1 MPSSL
6 RGLERLRQLTGGGR
20 LLGLALLVGLLA
32 LRAWDPGPV
41 VAMRFKFFD
50 VFQQWLPRQETGY
63 PVVIVDI
70 DEKSLAELG
79 QWPWPRSVLAS
90 LVNRLRADGA
100 AAIGFDVIFSEPD
113 RNLSVDTARLLS
125 LPAADLRQALTNLQT
140 NDIIFADSL
149 SGGRV
154 VLGQL
159 GLSPEERAPAPVRDA
174 QTTPALIGGDPRP
187 YLYSYAALL
196 ENIPPL
202 AAAAAGR
209 GSFSLVPEVD
219 GIVRRV
225 PLVTRVGDSI
235 VPSLDAEVLR
245 VATGQKN
252 YAIRLERQW
261 GGVTAGIAAVVVAGV
276 AITTDRHGMV
286 YLRYGPHERARFVS
300 ASDAIAGRVDPK
312 RFAGHIVL
320 VGTSA
325 AGLRDLRQTPLDVA
339 MPGVEVH
346 AQLLESILA
355 GTYLTLP
362 SYAQG
367 LELVITAFGGL
378 MLILLVPMVGPRW
391 TLTLHSVATAGLIAG
406 SLFAFKELSFL
417 FDWSFPTLSGTAVY
431 LLLVYVKYTVEERQR
446 RRITGIFGQYLS
458 PVLVEQL
465 ARQPPQLGGEL
476 RNMTVMFADLRN
488 FTTISERLR
497 NDPQGLTALIN
508 RFLTP
513 MTMAVLAESGT
524 VDKYIGDSLMAFWN
538 APLDIE
544 RHGAHACAAALAMA
558 AGLDRLND
566 ELRGEAEPASVGA
579 AAPPVSLGMGIG
591 INTGECVV
599 GNMGSTHRFNYSVMG
614 DSVNIASRL
623 ESLTKLYGTG
633 ILISESTY
641 AEAKEFAAL
650 EVDLVAV
657 KGRREAV
664 HVFALLGGPEL
675 AATPDFQALVEGQQ
689 RLLAAYRAQ
698 RWAEARQL
706 IEAIEPGNERLSRL
720 YRLYRY
726 RLDAFER
733 QPPDAGWNGVFTA
746 ETK

>member
-1 MPSSL
+1 L
-6 RGLERLRQLTGGGR
+6 RRLTGGGR
-20 LLGLALLVGLLA
+20 LLGLALLVALLA

-50 VFQQWLPRQETGY
+50 VFQQWLPRQETAY
-63 PVVIVDI
+63 PVIIVDI

-90 LVNRLRADGA
+90 LINRLRADGA
-100 AAIGFDVIFSEPD
+100 AAISFDVIFSEPD

-125 LPAADLRQALTNLQT
+125 LPAADLRAALSNLQT
-140 NDIIFADSL
+140 NDIIFADGL
-149 SGGRV
+149 KPGRV

-159 GLSPEERAPAPVRDA
+159 GLSPEERAPTPVRDH
-174 QTTPALIGGDPRP
+174 QTTPALVGGDPRP
-187 YLYSYAALL
+187 YLYRYSALL
-196 ENIPPL
+196 ENIPSL
-202 AAAAAGR
+202 GAAAAGR
-209 GSFSLVPEVD
+209 GSFSLIPEVD

-225 PLVTRVGDSI
+225 PLVTRVGDTI
-235 VPSLDAEVLR
+235 VPSLDVEVLR
-245 VATGQKN
+245 VATGQKS
-252 YAIRLERQW
+252 YAIRMERQW

-325 AGLRDLRQTPLDVA
+325 AGLRDLRQTPLGLA
-339 MPGVEVH
+339 MPGVEIH

-378 MLILLVPMVGPRW
+378 MLILLVPMLGPRW
-391 TLTLHSVATAGLIAG
+391 TLTLHGLATVGLIGG

-431 LLLVYVKYTVEERQR
+431 LLLVYVKYTVEERR
-446 RRITGIFGQYLS
+446 RREVSTAFGQYLS
-458 PVLVEQL
+458 PVLVERL
-465 ARQPPQLGGEL
+465 ARDPHRLQLGGEL
-476 RNMTVMFADLRN
+476 REMTVMFADLRN

-497 NDPQGLTALIN
+497 NDPQGLTGLIN

-513 MTMAVLAESGT
+513 MTSAVLAESGT

-538 APLDIE
+538 APLDVD
-544 RHGAHACAAALAMA
+544 RHGTRACAAALAMA
-558 AGLDRLND
+558 AGLDHLNE
-566 ELRGEAEPASVGA
+566 ELRREAEPASVGA
-579 AAPPVSLGMGIG
+579 AAPAVSLGMGIG

-633 ILISESTY
+633 ILISESTRQQ
-641 AEAKEFAAL
+641 AQDFAAL

-675 AATPDFQALVEGQQ
+675 AVTPEFQALVEGQQ

-698 RWAEARQL
+698 RWAEARQIAETL
-706 IEAIEPGNERLSRL
+706 EGGNERLTRL

-726 RLDAFER
+726 RIDAFER
-733 QPPDAGWNGVFTA
+733 EPPDAGWNGIFTA